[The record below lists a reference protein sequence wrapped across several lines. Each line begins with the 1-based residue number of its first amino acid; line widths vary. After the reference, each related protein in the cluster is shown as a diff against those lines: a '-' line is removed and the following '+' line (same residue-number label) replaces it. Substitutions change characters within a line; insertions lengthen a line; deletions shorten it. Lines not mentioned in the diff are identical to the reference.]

1 MKKVLALA
9 LMTLLFASCENID
22 GKFEAYNTLELRDG
36 NSRDTIRPGKYQ
48 AVIKLRKSKV
58 KLKLTDESGSDTY
71 KFKLP
76 GGVDLPTTNG
86 SFSLTSSQVEQ
97 PYDVSGKILTD
108 VTMGNLRYER
118 ESCQYQEPYTVCYP
132 TGNGGRT
139 CHTEYRTRYG
149 FRDVEYSI
157 RTQDQRISFNL
168 MRPGTSGIEGRFTGR
183 EITSERVY
191 QYTGRCW

>member
-1 MKKVLALA
+1 MKKLLALA
-9 LMTLLFASCENID
+9 LMSLLFASCENID
-22 GKFEAYNTLELRDG
+22 GKFEAHNTLELRDG
-36 NSRDTIRPGKYQ
+36 NSTDTIRPGKYE

-58 KLKLTDESGSDTY
+58 KLKLTDDSGSDTY
-71 KFKLP
+71 NFNLP
-76 GGVDLPTTNG
+76 KNVDLPTTNG
-86 SFSLTSSQVEQ
+86 SFSLTSAQVEQ
-97 PYDVSGKILTD
+97 PYDVSGKIETD
-108 VTMGNLRYER
+108 ITMGTLRRER

-149 FRDVEYSI
+149 FRDVEYRI

-168 MRPGTSGIEGRFTGR
+168 LRPATSGIEGRFTGR
-183 EITSERVY
+183 EVTAERVY